1 MKMRNYIYISICALL
16 SVALQACQGDIEV
29 KDVKSGF
36 PAKLSLNIEVPASQE
51 VSITRAIVDKESI
64 VEDLVLVMIENSGRV
79 EYVDLTSLL
88 KASTGPTDKGGRT
101 YTLNADYKSETLSG
115 TYNIYAIANRK
126 SAFANFDLDETTAKS
141 MTDEKMKEL
150 IASNSKGLLAV
161 DATTCAM
168 SKIISE
174 VTIKENETTKLA
186 ISLKR
191 AVSHIE
197 FEFKNGSHTKDDKTI
212 NASFTPEYYTVYNLP
227 TQSYWFANDDK
238 SAPTST
244 SYVNS
249 TKQAVVGRSFEFM
262 MLENI
267 QKAKGTPDGGWNFN
281 AREAWTG
288 DVGSSVENKN
298 FTYAPDNGTFIVV
311 SGSYEDES
319 YVGEVSYTI
328 HLGDFSKNDYS
339 NFAVNRNEYHKY
351 TVTING
357 VENIIVESQ
366 NQGLN
371 NGAEGE
377 LTKKTGAAFILDAH
391 YETVLVEIPVTK
403 VFLNETETDKN
414 FIKFSTPK
422 GTGEVAL
429 SDINTEDV
437 DWIQFAKPQGSNG
450 NYSFPLYKNYT
461 TIKGLIDDIKNGG
474 EETYYQQ
481 YNGSYWTVA
490 FVDEYFY
497 DELNPSQFVN
507 AENRYFIL
515 NPTPIYTS
523 TDGNSIFHSD
533 SGFQIWQ
540 RPIITTYNLNSGMK
554 AFGIETW
561 DETGALPFGLDY
573 TKKTALE
580 GQSNLDGLA
589 NTHTLIKTLN
599 NEGLSSSILGKVG
612 YLTSVED
619 KTRKSHVWG
628 KFDESSRT
636 VSGVPVSNAIQ
647 ACLARNRDLDG
658 SGTIDLKNKNGE
670 NELKWYV
677 PALYQYF
684 IIWLGEELLP
694 GDTRLFPQTDFTLNA
709 YTTLQDKYPRFFTSS
724 SNSKR
729 TYWPDQGACWAVTY
743 QYSGADK
750 DMWMGDKQ
758 SLRCCR
764 NLFNDSDNSQ
774 PSMPAVVV
782 DNVIVI
788 SGIEYLRN
796 YTVTGY
802 LPQHTERTADNY
814 LPTKFE
820 VVSLDKTKNLNIA
833 YYKGAELYNK
843 MTDAAENYNESNN
856 TSDIKWRIP
865 NQREMMLMVMMGV
878 LPESNNTNNR
888 DYYLCSTWYSQ
899 EGKTG
904 NVGKHVPF
912 MYDIGGN
919 GENNA
924 VLFLPT
930 QDGASGIVRLV
941 RDYTGEV
948 EGLTASD
955 FDSSFE
961 KGGTGAGVE

>member
-161 DATTCAM
+161 DATTCPM

-262 MLENI
+262 MLENV
-267 QKAKGTPDGGWNFN
+267 QKAKANLTKWTYND
-281 AREAWTG
+281 REAWTG
-288 DVGSSVENKN
+288 DKGSSVEGKT
-298 FTYAPDNGTFIVV
+298 FTYAPENGTFIVV
-311 SGSYEDES
+311 TGSYEDES

-328 HLGDFSKNDYS
+328 HLGDISKNDYS

-366 NQGLN
+366 KDEFN

-377 LTKKTGAAFILDAH
+377 LTKKKGTTFILDAH
-391 YETVLVEIPVTK
+391 YETVLVEIPVDK
-403 VFLNETETDKN
+403 VIKTETEENKN
-414 FIKFSTPK
+414 FVKFRTPK

-429 SDINTEDV
+429 SDLNDEDIN
-437 DWIQFAKPQGSNG
+437 WIQFAKPQGYNG
-450 NYSFPLYKNYT
+450 NYSFPSYKNYT
-461 TIKGLIDDIKNGG
+461 TIKGLIDDIKAGKK
-474 EETYYQQ
+474 TYYQEDEK
-481 YNGSYWTVA
+481 SYWTVA

-497 DELNPSQFVN
+497 KDLEVSEFVN
-507 AENRYFIL
+507 TDNRYFIF

-523 TDGNSIFHSD
+523 TDGNSIYHSD

-540 RPIITTYNLNSGMK
+540 RSIKTTYNVNSGMK
-554 AFGIETW
+554 MFGIETW
-561 DETGALPFGLDY
+561 DETGALQFGLNRNY
-573 TKKTALE
+573 NNQLAN
-580 GQSNLDGLA
+580 QSDIDGLA
-589 NTHTLIKTLN
+589 NTSTLVTTLKSN
-599 NEGLSSSILGKVG
+599 GKGLTSTILSKVG
-612 YLTSVED
+612 YLSGVED
-619 KTRKSHVWG
+619 NTRESHVWG
-628 KFDESSRT
+628 TFNINNRT
-636 VSGVPVSNAIQ
+636 VTNTPVSNAIE

-658 SGTIDLKNKNGE
+658 SGTIDLNNKNGE
-670 NELKWYV
+670 NELKWYI
-677 PALYQYF
+677 PAIHQYF

-694 GDTRLFPQTDFTLNA
+694 GDTRLFPQTDFELDA
-709 YTTLQDKYPRFFTSS
+709 YTTMKDKYPRLFTSS
-724 SNSKR
+724 SNAKR

-743 QYSGADK
+743 EYTASGK
-750 DMWMGDKQ
+750 DQWMGDIQ
-758 SLRCCR
+758 ALRACR
-764 NLFNDSDNSQ
+764 NLFDDSST
-774 PSMPAVVV
+774 PSVPAVMV
-782 DNVIVI
+782 DNVILV
-788 SGIEYLRN
+788 SGIEYLRSN
-796 YTVTGY
+796 LVSGY
-802 LPQHTERTADNY
+802 LPQHTERSADNF
-814 LPTKFE
+814 LPAKFE
-820 VVSLDKTKNLNIA
+820 VLSKDNDKNLNIV
-833 YYKGAELYNK
+833 KTDGSKLNDVMIKEAE
-843 MTDAAENYNESNN
+843 AASSNQN
-856 TSDIKWRIP
+856 NNDIKWRIP
-865 NQREMMLMVMMGV
+865 NQREMMLMIMMGV
-878 LPESNNTNNR
+878 LPANNTTNTR
-888 DYYLCSTWYSQ
+888 DYYLCSTWFSQ

-904 NVGKHVPF
+904 NEGKHVPF
-912 MYDIGGN
+912 MYDIGGK

-930 QDGASGIVRLV
+930 QNDASGVVRLV